1 MSERK
6 YRENRTIASIHEW
19 HGRNFTLLEHLRSTR
34 CVSEDPIIARCH
46 SVLEFYIDHGVMI
59 LNAEALRDLLAIDES
74 GASTETTAV
83 TKTSVNTASHL
94 LDLILTNATLEEL
107 LIGFHNNQYIMICH
121 AATELLHV
129 SILVKL
135 LFSRHFSY

>member
-6 YRENRTIASIHEW
+6 YREDKTIASIYEW
-19 HGRNFTLLEHLRSTR
+19 HGRNFALLEQLRNTR
-34 CVSEDPIIARCH
+34 CVSDDPVIARCH

-59 LNAEALRDLLAIDES
+59 LNAEALRDLLAIDQN
-74 GASTETTAV
+74 GACSETTEV

-94 LDLILTNATLEEL
+94 LDLTLTNTKLEEL

-121 AATELLHV
+121 AATEILHV
-129 SILVKL
+129 SA
-135 LFSRHFSY
+135 